1 MNLEN
6 TAKHFDLSNKVILV
20 TGGTRGLGLAMV
32 RAFAEAGAS
41 LVVSSR
47 KSAACAD
54 VAAAIRAEQDVPC
67 IGIPCHVANWDACDA
82 LVEAS
87 YAEYGRVD
95 VLVNNA
101 GMSPPYYSLSSV
113 SRELFDKVI
122 GVNLAGPF
130 RLSALVG
137 ERMAAGHGGAIIN
150 VSSTAAAMP
159 TASEIPYGAAKAGL
173 QNLTVGLAHSYGPKV
188 RCNCI
193 MPGPFLT
200 DISKAWDMAAM
211 NEVFDKMIPLKRAG
225 QAHEIV
231 GAALFLASDASS
243 YTNGAVI
250 KIDGGM
256 SYAAS

>member
-1 MNLEN
+1 MNVEK
-6 TAKHFDLSNKVILV
+6 TAGHFDLTDKVILV

-47 KSAACAD
+47 KAEACAE
-54 VAAAIRAEQDVPC
+54 VAAGIRDEQGAPC
-67 IGIPCHVANWDACDA
+67 IGVPCHVGDWNACDA
-82 LVEAS
+82 LVDAA
-87 YAEYGRVD
+87 YREYGRVD

-101 GMSPPYYSLSSV
+101 GMSPPYESLTAV

-137 ERMAAGHGGAIIN
+137 ERMAAGEGGAIIN

-173 QNLTVGLAHSYGPKV
+173 QNLTIGLAHTYGPRV

-200 DISKAWDMAAM
+200 DISSAWDMPAM
-211 NEVFDKMIPLKRAG
+211 NEMFDKLIPLKRAG

-243 YTNGAVI
+243 YTNGAII